1 MKEGYLKKAEA
12 LRLKNQKGPS
22 GVPFG
27 GIGAGYFEI
36 NPDGKMSRTCHN
48 NIHKQFID
56 FPEGMFL
63 ALYEKLQDG
72 EPLALRLQKD
82 DENICLMGAFS
93 ESDYLGF
100 FPVADFSF
108 KNPVCGRKTCV
119 KHEVMV
125 FSAVTPNGAKNSSL
139 PAAFYEITITNTSDS
154 RVQVSAA
161 LSAADI
167 ISRGIRDTERFTA
180 EDFATYGDSA
190 DWYFMKPADTRSA
203 VT

>member
-12 LRLKNQKGPS
+12 LRLKNQKGPG

-139 PAAFYEITITNTSDS
+139 PAALWIRRCVLTRFIRNSFMSLTAKKTSS
-154 RVQVSAA
+154 LR
-161 LSAADI
+161 I
-167 ISRGIRDTERFTA
+167 IRLPRDR
-180 EDFATYGDSA
+180 YLI
-190 DWYFMKPADTRSA
+190 WI
-203 VT
+203 